1 MNKKE
6 EFIKMVKILIENAGD
21 SSLMDETEAF
31 NGIAAFEYFE
41 QLQKEKEKPR
51 VEITENGAKVLG
63 FMQENFEKYNNIF
76 KSKEIGEGL
85 FISSRSVAGSMKK
98 LISEGFVEKISSE
111 PVTYSITERGKEKD
125 LNNI

>member
-1 MNKKE
+1 
-6 EFIKMVKILIENAGD
+6 
-21 SSLMDETEAF
+21 MDETEAF
-31 NGIAAFEYFE
+31 NGTAAFEYFE
-41 QLQKEKEKPR
+41 QFQNEKEKPR
-51 VEITENGAKVLG
+51 VEITQNGAKVLG

-111 PVTYSITERGKEKD
+111 PVAYSITERGKEKD
-125 LNNI
+125 LSNI